1 MLLHILQQKNKC
13 YPTVSVNTQENVYV
27 RPGGTVELKC
37 QNKSNT
43 NDITWFGPQVVSS
56 ISKGRTIHWN
66 SADNRMSITA
76 LYNLRISR
84 FINSDIGKYKCILTT
99 ERISYQHEFNLL
111 LESKY

>member
-1 MLLHILQQKNKC
+1 MS
-13 YPTVSVNTQENVYV
+13 P
-27 RPGGTVELKC
+27 
-37 QNKSNT
+37 
-43 NDITWFGPQVVSS
+43 